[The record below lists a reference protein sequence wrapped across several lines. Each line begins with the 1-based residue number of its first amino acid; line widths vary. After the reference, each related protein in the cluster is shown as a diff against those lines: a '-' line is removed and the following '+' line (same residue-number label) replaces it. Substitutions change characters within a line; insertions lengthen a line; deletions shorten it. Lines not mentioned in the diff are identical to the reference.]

1 VEPRAAIAQA
11 LAGSGRALIV
21 GHSAPDGDCLG
32 AGLAL
37 GAALRRLGKTAVVAC
52 ADGVPA
58 ALRFLPGAAGVVTAV
73 AADEAFDTAVT
84 LECTTLARAG
94 ALADA
99 VGRARLVIAIDH
111 HPDHMPYADL
121 TDLDPDAPAVGAMVA
136 DLIARLGVSLDR
148 TMALNLLTAVVTDT
162 GAFRYANTTPGALRL
177 AADLMG
183 HGASV
188 HEVVRAVYEEQPVQA
203 VRLLGAALVGTVLH
217 HGGRVAV
224 AVLTPATLAAA
235 GASWEDTSGIAA
247 ALRAVAGVR
256 LAMVF
261 EDRGDRVRVSL
272 RSRDGARADRVARAL
287 GGGGHAEAAGAE
299 PPGPLEE
306 VVAQALD
313 LAAVEVGARDDE
325 HPATV

>member
-1 VEPRAAIAQA
+1 
-11 LAGSGRALIV
+11 
-21 GHSAPDGDCLG
+21 
-32 AGLAL
+32 
-37 GAALRRLGKTAVVAC
+37 
-52 ADGVPA
+52 
-58 ALRFLPGAAGVVTAV
+58 
-73 AADEAFDTAVT
+73 
-84 LECTTLARAG
+84 
-94 ALADA
+94 
-99 VGRARLVIAIDH
+99 
-111 HPDHMPYADL
+111 
-121 TDLDPDAPAVGAMVA
+121 MVA